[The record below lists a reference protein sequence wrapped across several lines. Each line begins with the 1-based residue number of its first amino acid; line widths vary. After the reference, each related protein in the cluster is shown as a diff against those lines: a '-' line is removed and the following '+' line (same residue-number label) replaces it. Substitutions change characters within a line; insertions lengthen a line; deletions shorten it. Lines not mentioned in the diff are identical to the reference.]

1 MASVASPARA
11 DVVTQLSPV
20 LCKDDA
26 KALPAAHGTGVPAGG
41 FAAGAGEA
49 VRAAF
54 GLEGPVAMKAQSE
67 DRPHKTGSGGVVPGV
82 EGKRR
87 CARRSSGSWRALGRA
102 LARFHRPRP
111 SPAPGRPET
120 RDLEAAPAGP
130 ISPLGSTGERCI
142 GETA

>member
-1 MASVASPARA
+1 MVSVASPARA

-26 KALPAAHGTGVPAGG
+26 KALPAAHGTGVPAGV

-54 GLEGPVAMKAQSE
+54 GLEGPVAMKVQSE
-67 DRPHKTGSGGVVPGV
+67 DRPHKTWSGGVVLGV

-120 RDLEAAPAGP
+120 RDLEAVPAGP
-130 ISPLGSTGERCI
+130 ISPLGSTGERCV

>member
-1 MASVASPARA
+1 MVSVASPARA

-26 KALPAAHGTGVPAGG
+26 KALPAAHGTGVPAGV

-54 GLEGPVAMKAQSE
+54 RLEGPVAMKVQSE
-67 DRPHKTGSGGVVPGV
+67 DRPHKTWSGGVVLGV

-87 CARRSSGSWRALGRA
+87 CARRSSGSWRA

-120 RDLEAAPAGP
+120 RDLEAVPAGP
-130 ISPLGSTGERCI
+130 ISPLGSTGERCV